1 MTTFFEIFD
10 RVMCVSNYALL
21 SYMGLSLAVMSLQQ
35 PSGEMGVCY
44 LQYLY
49 CMDDFNLVDLN
60 PFKLE

>member
-35 PSGEMGVCY
+35 PSGEMGGAMGMLLHQNSGFFIPIVVLITY
-44 LQYLY
+44 
-49 CMDDFNLVDLN
+49 
-60 PFKLE
+60 